1 MSNNNSILII
11 QASDLKRAADRIFMR
26 IERTERTGRKVTQN
40 GILAD
45 IAGCI
50 TDENLNWG
58 GILARSIVCH
68 NNIKL
73 KNVLEAIAGP
83 KLTDGGGADPVEQP
97 AVPVFELFASEE
109 ILAKE
114 RMLELASLWRK
125 GGYAGHADQVV
136 VCRFGERDIYEF
148 ELVCLADLFTSSM
161 TGVALKYHDSGY
173 RLLREWIDP
182 EQMGQNATE
191 PKSLQMM
198 NLPKIIFSLAQGH
211 PLSRESQVELL
222 MQMWAYLKDFSTP
235 ESEYELHHQLL
246 MHLGWWEEPS
256 G

>member
-1 MSNNNSILII
+1 MRTGNTII
-11 QASDLKRAADRIFMR
+11 IMQDPDVKRAARRIFRR
-26 IERTERTGRKVTQN
+26 IERTEGKVTQN

-58 GILARSIVCH
+58 GILARPYVCYS
-68 NNIKL
+68 NFKL
-73 KNVLEAIAGP
+73 KDLLEAIAGP
-83 KLTDGGGADPVEQP
+83 KLPYGADDPVEPP
-97 AVPVFELFASEE
+97 AMPLFELFAPEE

-114 RMLELASLWRK
+114 RMLELASLWGK
-125 GGYAGHADQVV
+125 GGYAGHAKQIV

-173 RLLREWIDP
+173 RLFKEWIDP
-182 EQMGQNATE
+182 KQMDHNVTE

-198 NLPKIIFSLAQGH
+198 NLPKVIFALAQGH

-222 MQMWAYLKDFSTP
+222 MQMWSYLKDFSTP
-235 ESEYELHHQLL
+235 ESEYELHHQLFI
-246 MHLGWWEEPS
+246 HLGWWEEPS